1 MAVGAGVRTDRKE
14 LEAVGQGRSGTAALL
29 STAVLSYYIR
39 CDLTA
44 KTYFK
49 AIFISH
55 VDQYILGEMFL
66 LKEIIQI

>member
-1 MAVGAGVRTDRKE
+1 MQWDKGG
-14 LEAVGQGRSGTAALL
+14 VGQLL

-44 KTYFK
+44 KTYLK

-55 VDQYILGEMFL
+55 LNHYILGELFL
-66 LKEIIQI
+66 